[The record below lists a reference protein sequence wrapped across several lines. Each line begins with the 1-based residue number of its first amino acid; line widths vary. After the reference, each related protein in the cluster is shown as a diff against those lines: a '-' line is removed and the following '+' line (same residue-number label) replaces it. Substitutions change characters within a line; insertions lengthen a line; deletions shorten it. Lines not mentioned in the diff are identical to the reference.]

1 MENKTIVAALITII
15 FLVGIL
21 FVTTKSVD
29 NTRSQQSLTSLADS
43 EGKLTELQSETVTQ
57 GEGDRQVAM
66 GDRVR
71 VHYTGTLKDGT
82 KFDSSK
88 DRGEP
93 FEFTVGNGVIEGW
106 SQGVVGMKKGET
118 RKLAIPSDLGYGSQA
133 IGSIPANSDLYFEI
147 EMIDFVN

>member
-1 MENKTIVAALITII
+1 MENKTIIAALITII

-43 EGKLTELQSETVTQ
+43 EGKLTELQSETITQ

-93 FEFTVGNGVIEGW
+93 FEFTVGSGVIEGW

-118 RKLAIPSDLGYGSQA
+118 RNLAIPSELGYGSQA

-147 EMIDFVN
+147 DMIDFVN